1 MTARSVGV
9 VERQDEAAGGHALWA
24 LAPPPLAYHDCM
36 THGDEAPIQAVD
48 PVVARALRSMSGMER
63 LRLGHESWELA
74 RDRLTAYFA
83 HQHPDW
89 SPEEI
94 RSRVARRL
102 LGDTG
107 RAAAIPR

>member
-1 MTARSVGV
+1 VTVGLCWRARLIV
-9 VERQDEAAGGHALWA
+9 GGHGLRAV
-24 LAPPPLAYHDCM
+24 APRPLAYHDCM

-83 HQHPDW
+83 YQHPDW

-107 RAAAIPR
+107 RTAPISR